1 MNIFLKLLENIECY
15 RIWDDHIEMVTKI
28 RSKDLDINQE
38 CTLKLLYE
46 LENNTYVTGNPC
58 LPTKKE
64 QMSIVS
70 EATSTLNYTSSI
82 LIIILAVLICLAI
95 YKYIVNKCKKSDIP
109 YFSNIIP
116 NLHCLQRIPE
126 ELPRY
131 STKDMSTATQ
141 SSRV

>member
-82 LIIILAVLICLAI
+82 LIIILAVFICLAI

-109 YFSNIIP
+109 DFSNIIP
-116 NLHCLQRIPE
+116 NLHRLQRIPE